1 MRNWIYQHWRNLGAT
16 LGRLASTPLASL
28 LNIGVIGIAL
38 ALPLGLYV
46 VLVNVQPFARDRAP
60 VPQLSIFLAIDAK
73 PADAQAITAR
83 LKNHAGVKD
92 HRFVPRDAA
101 LAELKARSGV
111 ADVIDSLNQ
120 NPLPDGFIVEA
131 RDGSA
136 AALESLREEMKRWPK
151 IAHVQ
156 LDSVWARRLDAVLRL
171 GQLVLLLLASVLAF
185 ALAAVTFNTIR
196 LQVLT
201 QREEIEV
208 AKLIGA
214 TDAFIRRPFLYY
226 GALLG
231 LAGGLAA
238 WLIVWGGLALLNN
251 VLAELTQLYG
261 ASFWLRHLS
270 FQDSVV
276 LCLAAAALGWL
287 GAALSLRRHL
297 AAFDP
302 H

>member
-1 MRNWIYQHWRNLGAT
+1 VKNWIYQHWRNLGAT
-16 LGRLASTPLASL
+16 LGRLARTPLASL
-28 LNIGVIGIAL
+28 LNIGVIGISL

-46 VLVNVQPFARDRAP
+46 LLVNLQTFAHDRAP
-60 VPQLSIFLAIDAK
+60 TPQLSIFLATEAK

-83 LKNHAGVKD
+83 LKSHTGVKSL
-92 HRFVPRDAA
+92 RFVPRDAA
-101 LAELKARSGV
+101 LAELKARSGLT
-111 ADVIDSLNQ
+111 DVIDSLNQ

-131 RDGSA
+131 REGSA

-151 IAHVQ
+151 VAHVQ
-156 LDSVWARRLDAVLRL
+156 LDSAWARRLDAVLRL
-171 GQLVLLLLASVLAF
+171 GQLALLLLAGVLAF
-185 ALAAVTFNTIR
+185 ALAAITFNTIR

-208 AKLIGA
+208 TKLIGA
-214 TDAFIRRPFLYY
+214 TDAFIQRPFLYY

-238 WLIVWGGLALLNN
+238 WVIVWGGLVLLNN
-251 VLAELTQLYG
+251 GLAELAQLYG
-261 ASFWLRHLS
+261 TSFRLRHLS
-270 FQDSVV
+270 LQDSVAV
-276 LCLAAAALGWL
+276 CLAAGALGWL

-302 H
+302 R

>member
-16 LGRLASTPLASL
+16 LGRMARTPLASL

-46 VLVNVQPFARDRAP
+46 VLANLQTFARDRAP
-60 VPQLSIFLAIDAK
+60 VPQLSLFLAVDAK
-73 PADAQAITAR
+73 SADAQAIAAR
-83 LKNHAGVKD
+83 LKNHTGVKT

-101 LAELKARSGV
+101 LADLKARSGL
-111 ADVIDSLNQ
+111 ADVIDTLNQ
-120 NPLPDGFIVEA
+120 NPLPDAFVVEA

-151 IAHVQ
+151 VTHVQ
-156 LDSVWARRLDAVLRL
+156 LDSAWARRLDAVLRL
-171 GQLVLLLLASVLAF
+171 GQLALFLLAGALAF
-185 ALAAVTFNTIR
+185 ALAAITFNTIR

-214 TDAFIRRPFLYY
+214 TDAFIQRPFLYY

-231 LAGGLAA
+231 LAGGATA

-251 VLAELTQLYG
+251 GLIELAQLYG
-261 ASFWLRHLS
+261 ASFRLQHLTL
-270 FQDSVV
+270 QDSVAV
-276 LCLAAAALGWL
+276 CLAAGVLGWL

>member
-1 MRNWIYQHWRNLGAT
+1 VRNWIYQHWRNLGAT

-60 VPQLSIFLAIDAK
+60 VPQLSIFLATDAK

-83 LKNHAGVKD
+83 LKNHAGVKN

-101 LAELKARSGV
+101 LAELKARSGM

-171 GQLVLLLLASVLAF
+171 GRLVLLLLAGVLAF

-214 TDAFIRRPFLYY
+214 TDAFIQRPFLYY

-238 WLIVWGGLALLNN
+238 WLIVWGGLALLNS

-270 FQDSVV
+270 FLDSVAV
-276 LCLAAAALGWL
+276 CLAAAALGWL

>member
-1 MRNWIYQHWRNLGAT
+1 MKNWLYQHWRNLGAT
-16 LGRLASTPLASL
+16 LGRLARTPLASL

-46 VLVNVQPFARDRAP
+46 VLTNAQGFARERAP
-60 VPQLSIFLAIDAK
+60 TPQLSVFLAVDAK

-83 LKNHAGVKD
+83 LKSHAGVKT
-92 HRFVPRDAA
+92 HRFVARDAA
-101 LAELKARSGV
+101 LAELKARSGL

-120 NPLPDGFIVEA
+120 NPLPDGFVVEA

-136 AALESLREEMKRWPK
+136 ASLEALREEMKRWPK
-151 IAHVQ
+151 VAHVQ
-156 LDSVWARRLDAVLRL
+156 LDSAWARKLDAVLRV
-171 GQLVLLLLASVLAF
+171 GQLALLMLAGVLAF
-185 ALAAVTFNTIR
+185 ALAAITFNTIR

-214 TDAFIRRPFLYY
+214 TDAFIQRPFLYY

-238 WLIVWGGLALLNN
+238 WAIVWGGLYLLNN
-251 VLAELTQLYG
+251 GLAELAQLYG
-261 ASFWLRHLS
+261 ASFRLQHLS
-270 FQDSVV
+270 LPDSLA
-276 LCLAAAALGWL
+276 LCLAAGLLGWL

-302 H
+302 R